1 MVVTDFACG
10 GTKEQWSDVCAWGK
24 AIDLGVD
31 TERALAVAPA
41 EMGPPPSPGE
51 THPVSGRLGSSK
63 FGLPK
68 SPRGVKGF

>member
-10 GTKEQWSDVCAWGK
+10 GTKEQWGDVCAWGK
-24 AIDLGVD
+24 TTDLGGD
-31 TERALAVAPA
+31 TKRALAVAPA
-41 EMGPPPSPGE
+41 EMAPPRG

-68 SPRGVKGF
+68 SPPGVKGF